1 MTKTNIEVNGI
12 GIWESQI
19 KEVEETITKTFG
31 VEDIEVTDFEDATTL
46 YIYNVDGIGFGMI
59 TFFKGEHLEALACVE
74 VKGIQYNFIEMEE
87 LMSELEKYGLGKEEE
102 DMTEKIN
109 FIGRTHLGATII
121 KAFELGQ
128 YEAIDSNDGNMTYY
142 IVDEQFCAQEG
153 MNSLSILES
162 GGEIVHVYFSNNPQG
177 IESEIGQHEI
187 KNL

>member
-1 MTKTNIEVNGI
+1 MTNTNIEVNGI
-12 GIWESQI
+12 GIWNLQI
-19 KEVEETITKTFG
+19 EEVEETITKTFG
-31 VEDIEVTDFEDATTL
+31 VEDIEVSHFEDASML
-46 YIYNVDGIGFGMI
+46 YIYNVDGIGFGTI
-59 TFFKGEHLEALACVE
+59 TFFKGTDDALSHVE
-74 VKGIQYNFIEMEE
+74 LKGTLYNFIQMDE
-87 LMSELEKYGLGKEEE
+87 LMSELKKYGLGKEEE

-128 YEAIDSNDGNMTYY
+128 YEAIDFRDGNATYY

-153 MNSLSILES
+153 MNSLAILENA
-162 GGEIVHVYFSNNPQG
+162 GEIVRVYFSNNPQG